1 MIYRLP
7 KQFIFPPL
15 HLAEEDGLLAVGG
28 DLQPGRILA
37 AYRAGIFPWYS
48 EEDPIL
54 WWSPDPRFVLFPQEL
69 KISNSMKQVLKK
81 KTFRISFNEAF
92 TDVIKACGTTPRPG
106 QDGTWL
112 NADMQNAYT
121 DLHRQ
126 GFAHSVECWQGDQ
139 LVGGLY
145 GLKLGHAFFGES
157 MFSTVSNAS
166 KAAFITFVQHYA
178 AQGVSIIDCQVY
190 TEHLESLGA
199 RHLPRQEFVAR
210 IQAQ

>member
-15 HLAEEDGLLAVGG
+15 EEADEDGLLAIGG

-48 EEDPIL
+48 EEPIL
-54 WWSPDPRFVLFPQEL
+54 WWSPDPRFVLFPEEL
-69 KISNSMKQVLKK
+69 KVSASMKQVLKK
-81 KTFRISFNEAF
+81 NLFRISFNEAF
-92 TDVIKACGTTPRPG
+92 TGVIRGCSGTPRPG

-112 NADMQNAYT
+112 NPDMQQAYT
-121 DLHRQ
+121 ELHSL
-126 GFAHSVECWQGDQ
+126 GVAHSVECWQNGR

-145 GLKLGHAFFGES
+145 GLLLGRTFFGES

-166 KAAFITFVQHYA
+166 KAAFITFVRTYA
-178 AQGVSIIDCQVY
+178 AAGMRMVDCQVY
-190 TEHLESLGA
+190 TEHLESLGG
-199 RHLPRQEFVAR
+199 RFIPREEFVRR
-210 IQAQ
+210 IQER